1 MSPHDLNS
9 RVGSLL
15 RASRAQVRLSQER
28 LAARAGTSQ
37 QWLSRVERG
46 AVNLK
51 LGDAERLFGVL
62 GLRLAIATA
71 AGGDELEV
79 DPDLVPAD
87 NLAEEL
93 SMAVN
98 MFGTVWRKFAS
109 VRYCVGGRL
118 AALAQG
124 LPVRPLRLD
133 LVVAEP
139 DVPAANAAMDLMN
152 VSRWSERHQDF
163 FAYGNDLD
171 DGGPRRWSLGG
182 LYELRIDVVSEA
194 PASLSVMMEG
204 RCFPVIPLVDLL
216 RTDGD
221 VAELARRLG
230 E

>member
-1 MSPHDLNS
+1 MAPDLNS

-71 AGGDELEV
+71 VGGDELEV

-93 SMAVN
+93 SMAVK
-98 MFGTVWRKFAS
+98 MFGTIWRKFAS

-124 LPVRPLRLD
+124 LPVRPL
-133 LVVAEP
+133 
-139 DVPAANAAMDLMN
+139 
-152 VSRWSERHQDF
+152 
-163 FAYGNDLD
+163 
-171 DGGPRRWSLGG
+171 
-182 LYELRIDVVSEA
+182 
-194 PASLSVMMEG
+194 
-204 RCFPVIPLVDLL
+204 
-216 RTDGD
+216 
-221 VAELARRLG
+221 
-230 E
+230 